1 MLQTAMEI
9 LLTFF
14 GTPPTAFDWTYYDK
28 SKEFKATSGLGRT
41 VASFALLFIHFI
53 PDSRRESLPLFC
65 GTTTRPNST
74 SLPTAH
80 AAGSLRYF
88 SLE

>member
-41 VASFALLFIHFI
+41 VASFALLFIHFV
-53 PDSRRESLPLFC
+53 PDSLRDTLPLLFE
-65 GTTTRPNST
+65 
-74 SLPTAH
+74 TAT
-80 AAGSLRYF
+80 
-88 SLE
+88 